1 MLDVIAGEIIVQL
14 FIMSITLYTKEL
26 QTKETETVS
35 PASFLDIYLK
45 FDTNVTLYQIL
56 WQRQRLQ

>member
-26 QTKETETVS
+26 QTKETEIVF

-45 FDTNVTLYQIL
+45 VDTNVTLYQIL
-56 WQRQRLQ
+56 

>member
-26 QTKETETVS
+26 RTKETEIAS
-35 PASFLDIYLK
+35 PASFLDIYFK
-45 FDTNVTLYQIL
+45 VDTNVTLYQIL
-56 WQRQRLQ
+56 

>member
-45 FDTNVTLYQIL
+45 VDTNVTLYQIL
-56 WQRQRLQ
+56 

>member
-26 QTKETETVS
+26 QTKETEIVF

-45 FDTNVTLYQIL
+45 VDTNVTLYQIL